1 MNLYH
6 CKTIPQRK
14 IGEWLMSKGITRDDI
29 ARVEL
34 LDHSTV
40 KLENTVGMYL
50 TVRWANGQAV
60 LI

>member
-1 MNLYH
+1 
-6 CKTIPQRK
+6 
-14 IGEWLMSKGITRDDI
+14 MSKGITRDDI